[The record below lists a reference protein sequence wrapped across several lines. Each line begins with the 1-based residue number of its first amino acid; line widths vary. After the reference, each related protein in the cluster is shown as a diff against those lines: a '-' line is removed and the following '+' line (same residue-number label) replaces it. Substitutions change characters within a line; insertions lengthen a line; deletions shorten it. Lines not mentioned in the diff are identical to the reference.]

1 MSSDMPLVAP
11 AARSS
16 DPVVVASDPV
26 MPSQPFFSS
35 TKQSEWITTSTAPP
49 AGAWQLAPR
58 GIVNPFALGG
68 DRLYGDAV
76 YSTKDRKMTSGN
88 GPVVITVVP
97 DLVYD
102 PNAREA
108 STSDAFLA
116 AGTLCQVRMIAGER
130 LVVYA
135 CPADPEDAAEFI
147 KPLEDDDDQET
158 VVGVVAADTM
168 WEAENERDGGSSV
181 AIPLIVHGMADL
193 RIENFPPDEW
203 GEDQCRAGM
212 LKEVCGRCVTVM
224 RPSSMKGVS
233 LVQVYFH

>member
-1 MSSDMPLVAP
+1 VKRVAYIRYFAASPKIAHTMSSDMPLVAP

-97 DLVYD
+97 DLVLG
-102 PNAREA
+102 PNAREP

-116 AGTLCQVRMIAGER
+116 AGTLCRVVIGPNGR
-130 LVVYA
+130 LVVIA
-135 CPADPEDAAEFI
+135 CPIDP
-147 KPLEDDDDQET
+147 DQ
-158 VVGVVAADTM
+158 AADFIQLHRDA
-168 WEAENERDGGSSV
+168 EAV
-181 AIPLIVHGMADL
+181 
-193 RIENFPPDEW
+193 
-203 GEDQCRAGM
+203 
-212 LKEVCGRCVTVM
+212 
-224 RPSSMKGVS
+224 
-233 LVQVYFH
+233 